1 MPDLDDFIDKVVGGE
16 AGAAREQLQSMIGAK
31 TADALDVRKQQI
43 SSALFNNGE
52 EQEIEEPET
61 EVEETPDAT
70 DTEEPTMTGSKG
82 RTHGARTVSTP
93 ATNES
98 INKIMYQLKH

>member
-16 AGAAREQLQSMIGAK
+16 AGAAREQLQAMIGAK
-31 TADALDVRKQQI
+31 TADAVDVRKQQI

-61 EVEETPDAT
+61 EVEDEEVEEIEASADEPEIEYD
-70 DTEEPTMTGSKG
+70 DSEVEYEEEPQ
-82 RTHGARTVSTP
+82 
-93 ATNES
+93 EE
-98 INKIMYQLKH
+98 Q

>member
-31 TADALDVRKQQI
+31 TADALDARKQQI

-52 EQEIEEPET
+52 EQELEDP
-61 EVEETPDAT
+61 EVEYED
-70 DTEEPTMTGSKG
+70 DEGVEEIEASADDPEMEYEYDDSEVEYEEG
-82 RTHGARTVSTP
+82 P
-93 ATNES
+93 EEE
-98 INKIMYQLKH
+98 Q

>member
-16 AGAAREQLQSMIGAK
+16 AGAAREQLQAMIGAK

-61 EVEETPDAT
+61 EVEDEEVEEIEASADEPEIEYD
-70 DTEEPTMTGSKG
+70 DSEVEYEEEPQ
-82 RTHGARTVSTP
+82 
-93 ATNES
+93 EE
-98 INKIMYQLKH
+98 Q

>member
-1 MPDLDDFIDKVVGGE
+1 MPDLEDFIDKVVGGQ

-52 EQEIEEPET
+52 EQELEEPEVEYEDDEGVE
-61 EVEETPDAT
+61 EVEASADDPEMEYEYD
-70 DTEEPTMTGSKG
+70 DSEVEYEEEPT
-82 RTHGARTVSTP
+82 
-93 ATNES
+93 EEE
-98 INKIMYQLKH
+98 

>member
-1 MPDLDDFIDKVVGGE
+1 MPDLEDFIDKVVGGQ

-31 TADALDVRKQQI
+31 TADALDARKQQI

-61 EVEETPDAT
+61 EIEDGEEVEEIEASADEPETEVELD
-70 DTEEPTMTGSKG
+70 DSEVEYEEEP
-82 RTHGARTVSTP
+82 
-93 ATNES
+93 EEE
-98 INKIMYQLKH
+98 Q

>member
-16 AGAAREQLQSMIGAK
+16 AGAAREQLQAMIGAK

-52 EQEIEEPET
+52 EQELEEPEVEYEDDEGVEEIEASADEPET
-61 EVEETPDAT
+61 EVELDDSEVEYE
-70 DTEEPTMTGSKG
+70 EEPT
-82 RTHGARTVSTP
+82 
-93 ATNES
+93 E
-98 INKIMYQLKH
+98 QE

>member
-1 MPDLDDFIDKVVGGE
+1 MPDLDDFIDKGVGGE
-16 AGAAREQLQSMIGAK
+16 AGAAREQLQAMIGAK

-61 EVEETPDAT
+61 EVEDEEVEEIEASADEPEIEYD
-70 DTEEPTMTGSKG
+70 DSEVEYEEEPQ
-82 RTHGARTVSTP
+82 
-93 ATNES
+93 EE
-98 INKIMYQLKH
+98 Q

>member
-31 TADALDVRKQQI
+31 TADALDARKQQI

-52 EQEIEEPET
+52 EQELEEPEVEYEDDEGVEEIEASADDPEMEYEYDDS
-61 EVEETPDAT
+61 EVEYE
-70 DTEEPTMTGSKG
+70 EEPT
-82 RTHGARTVSTP
+82 
-93 ATNES
+93 EEE
-98 INKIMYQLKH
+98 

>member
-16 AGAAREQLQSMIGAK
+16 AGAAREQLQAMIGAK
-31 TADALDVRKQQI
+31 TADALDARKQQI

-61 EVEETPDAT
+61 EVEDEEVEEIEASADEPEIEYD
-70 DTEEPTMTGSKG
+70 DSEVEYEEEPQ
-82 RTHGARTVSTP
+82 
-93 ATNES
+93 EE
-98 INKIMYQLKH
+98 Q